1 MGTLRGGKTGSRST
15 RTWFSSLRN
24 THTSAH
30 THAQLWLRGFTSP
43 RPEQRSMLNFDPS
56 HYLARRWGWGWG
68 DNLWTLTPNPGA
80 WAGPCEDN
88 PVCVCVTARLQMCD
102 TQEKGTARV
111 LGGRGRNIF
120 WMLRKKKC
128 SSHRSRRPQK
138 GCRKSAPLSFS
149 DDISL
154 PSRCKHICGSGEIL
168 LSLTLF

>member
-102 TQEKGTARV
+102 TQEKGTASV
-111 LGGRGRNIF
+111 WGVEVGTYFGCYV
-120 WMLRKKKC
+120 KKM
-128 SSHRSRRPQK
+128 SLPQK
-138 GCRKSAPLSFS
+138 PASSKRLQKVSAVVLLWWY
-149 DDISL
+149 ISAL
-154 PSRCKHICGSGEIL
+154 
-168 LSLTLF
+168 